1 MAYLPCWSQ
10 KNIRVTENRTVQAK
24 AKIMVIRD
32 IEREEIEY
40 ISRTLGCMPV
50 AHVDHMTA
58 DKLGKADL
66 VEEVSV
72 GTGRMVRVTGLPA
85 TGACTASVLLRGS
98 NKLVLDEAERSLH
111 DALCVIRCL
120 VQQPYLLPGGAAPE
134 MEIAYQLSKWAT
146 SLSGMQSYAVFDFAE
161 ALEVIPYTL
170 AENAGLNPIHIV
182 SQLRNLHAQGENSMG
197 INVKKGT
204 VTNMREQKVVQP
216 LLVTKSALELSTEC
230 VRMILKI
237 DDIVPVR

>member
-1 MAYLPCWSQ
+1 
-10 KNIRVTENRTVQAK
+10 
-24 AKIMVIRD
+24 MVIRD

-50 AHVDHMTA
+50 AHVDHMSA
-58 DKLGKADL
+58 EKLGKADL

-72 GTGRMVRVTGLPA
+72 GTGSMVRVTGLPA

-120 VQQPYLLPGGAAPE
+120 VQHPYLLPGGAAPE

-182 SQLRNLHAQGENSMG
+182 SQLRNLHAQGESSMG

-216 LLVTKSALELSTEC
+216 FLVTKSALELSTEC